1 LVHLKKKIMADYNE
15 EYDDDYGQGQGSAS
29 SLKGYKIVIFLLAF
43 ILVAVSGLYFYQSS
57 QLKKDFAIERDTLT
71 NRMMAIRT
79 DLDGLHTENDSLNLT
94 IVLERERTDSVM
106 EALVK
111 ERSMS
116 RATIRRYQKEL
127 GTMRTVLSTYV
138 HQIDSLNT
146 LNRKLITE
154 NVGIRKQITS
164 ERLRAD
170 MAEER
175 AEDMTIKI
183 RQGSR
188 VLAREIKLLPLSK
201 SDKEVTRVARA
212 ARLRVDFV
220 LSANALTNP
229 GNRAVYV
236 RLTGPD
242 GYVLANAEQSTF
254 NFEGDP
260 LIYSAMRE
268 VDYQN
273 EDLGVGIYYNG
284 SDIVAGTY
292 KIEVYMDGMVVG
304 SSETILR

>member
-1 LVHLKKKIMADYNE
+1 MADYNSDYDDKYE
-15 EYDDDYGQGQGSAS
+15 DDDYDYGQAPDS
-29 SLKGYKIVIFLLAF
+29 SLKGYKIVIVILAF

-71 NRMMAIRT
+71 NRMMAIRA
-79 DLDGLHTENDSLNLT
+79 DLDSLHTENDSLNLT

-111 ERSMS
+111 ERNVS

-154 NVGIRKQITS
+154 NVGIRRQVTS
-164 ERLRAD
+164 ERLRAEK
-170 MAEER
+170 AEEK
-175 AEDMTIKI
+175 AEDMTLKI

-188 VLAREIKLLPLSK
+188 VMAREIRLLPLNN
-201 SDKEVTRVARA
+201 SDKEVTRVSRA

-236 RLTGPD
+236 RITGPD
-242 GYVLANAEQSTF
+242 GYVLANAGQDTF
-254 NFEGDP
+254 TFEDDP

-268 VDYQN
+268 VDYRN
-273 EDLGVGIYYNG
+273 DDLGVGIYYNG
-284 SDIVAGTY
+284 SDIAAGTY
-292 KIEVYMDGMVVG
+292 KVEVYMDGMLVG
-304 SSETILR
+304 TTETILR

>member
-1 LVHLKKKIMADYNE
+1 MSEYNE

-71 NRMMAIRT
+71 NRMMAIRA

-127 GTMRTVLSTYV
+127 GTMRAVLSTYV

-170 MAEER
+170 MAEEK

-188 VLAREIKLLPLSK
+188 VLAREIKLLPLNN
-201 SDKEVTRVARA
+201 SDKEVSRVARA

-242 GYVLANAEQSTF
+242 GYVLANAEQATF
-254 NFEGDP
+254 AFEGDP

-284 SDIVAGTY
+284 ADIAAGTY
-292 KIEVYMDGMVVG
+292 KVEIYMDGLLVG
-304 SSETILR
+304 STETILR